1 MWEFRAQPHLKT
13 GKSCKAG
20 QSEFRL
26 WMEIKWNWGINVNF
40 LVWWMYYDCARESPI
55 IRSML
60 KYLGWNSTSAFT
72 LNVYTYIYS
81 YLTEVY
87 TQYKQALVVFFFFLR
102 YWGLNP
108 RQVLYHLSYSN
119 SPITIF
125 LTFLYFENFHEKLK
139 EKRTTTYLHIIH
151 TYKVLTHRQYFVLYI
166 FNLGLLWTLGIRQ
179 R

>member
-1 MWEFRAQPHLKT
+1 MNVLWLCKRIPYYKKHAEVFRMKHYLCIHIKCVHIHIQLSDWSLYTIQT
-13 GKSCKAG
+13 GIGC
-20 QSEFRL
+20 
-26 WMEIKWNWGINVNF
+26 I
-40 LVWWMYYDCARESPI
+40 
-55 IRSML
+55 
-60 KYLGWNSTSAFT
+60 
-72 LNVYTYIYS
+72 
-81 YLTEVY
+81 
-87 TQYKQALVVFFFFLR
+87 FFLR

-151 TYKVLTHRQYFVLYI
+151 TYKVLTHRQYFVLYT

>member
-1 MWEFRAQPHLKT
+1 MWESRAQPHLKT

-87 TQYKQALVVFFFFLR
+87 TQYKQALVVFFFEVLGFEPKAGTLPFELLQQPN
-102 YWGLNP
+102 YYILNFP
-108 RQVLYHLSYSN
+108 ILWKFSWEVERKKDNNIPAYNSYLQ
-119 SPITIF
+119 ITYTLIF
-125 LTFLYFENFHEKLK
+125 FCTFLILACYE
-139 EKRTTTYLHIIH
+139 Y
-151 TYKVLTHRQYFVLYI
+151 
-166 FNLGLLWTLGIRQ
+166 
-179 R
+179 